1 MAKKT
6 QRMLL
11 YWQLQKLEYFYLK
24 NERLKNRIQKII
36 FKSKMATVKEHTI
49 GFYFCMIMGKK
60 NLRLNLPELYF

>member
-36 FKSKMATVKEHTI
+36 FKSKVATVKRT
-49 GFYFCMIMGKK
+49 YD
-60 NLRLNLPELYF
+60 RLLFLYDHG